1 MAVEQVGW
9 VMVPTTGAVGV
20 DGCGLITILADAEE
34 IQRARLERWQQ
45 ENYPEPIIRMGMV
58 MAAAAIRAHRVAMI
72 AEGCL

>member
-1 MAVEQVGW
+1 M
-9 VMVPTTGAVGV
+9 
-20 DGCGLITILADAEE
+20 ITILADAEE